1 MSKIGI
7 KSLKRVMA
15 ILLVFVITFLL
26 LNFLIFKSMFSKLQA
41 DSIKTV
47 TEFSSTID
55 GDQLQKVIDS
65 QSMHSTEYAEIQKA
79 MAEFKNNHDIKYL
92 YTLMKGENNKA
103 HIIVDVSLNTS
114 SLGEEF
120 ELEKAMEEAF
130 NGNIASTDEP
140 VTDMYGTFI
149 STYAPIK
156 NSSGE
161 VIAIAGI
168 DKDVEDFLYI
178 RSTIFKATIIVSVIF
193 LILAALVS
201 MVFSRNITLAVEDIK
216 DHLIKMSQG
225 DLTVSL
231 NINTRDEMQTIAESI
246 NHVRMNT
253 VDTLKRLKQAYQ
265 SIMERIDSLST
276 MSEEMAASSEEVAS
290 RIEEVNVGI
299 NAQSNEM
306 TKMNDIINHFG
317 VKINEAV
324 KAIEEVN
331 TKIVGINSKAQNSNK
346 DLILLE
352 DAIKGINASFSD
364 VRKEIKGLG
373 DYLSQIGEITGII
386 NNIAEQ
392 TNLLALNAAI
402 EAARAGEAGRGFAV
416 VADEI
421 RKLSEQS
428 KNSALSIS
436 SLLDNVITSSNLV
449 RKTSK
454 KMDNQ
459 LSEQIGV
466 ISNSINSFKAI
477 INDVE
482 EIIPRINAVS
492 NNMNDIDHEKANIIE
507 SVEATVA
514 VAQEVSVAL
523 KQISMSSEE
532 LSAASE
538 EVASSTLHLSQ
549 LSNNIMETIDQFKI

>member
-1 MSKIGI
+1 
-7 KSLKRVMA
+7 
-15 ILLVFVITFLL
+15 
-26 LNFLIFKSMFSKLQA
+26 
-41 DSIKTV
+41 
-47 TEFSSTID
+47 
-55 GDQLQKVIDS
+55 
-65 QSMHSTEYAEIQKA
+65 
-79 MAEFKNNHDIKYL
+79 
-92 YTLMKGENNKA
+92 
-103 HIIVDVSLNTS
+103 
-114 SLGEEF
+114 
-120 ELEKAMEEAF
+120 
-130 NGNIASTDEP
+130 
-140 VTDMYGTFI
+140 
-149 STYAPIK
+149 
-156 NSSGE
+156 
-161 VIAIAGI
+161 
-168 DKDVEDFLYI
+168 
-178 RSTIFKATIIVSVIF
+178 
-193 LILAALVS
+193 
-201 MVFSRNITLAVEDIK
+201 
-216 DHLIKMSQG
+216 MSQG